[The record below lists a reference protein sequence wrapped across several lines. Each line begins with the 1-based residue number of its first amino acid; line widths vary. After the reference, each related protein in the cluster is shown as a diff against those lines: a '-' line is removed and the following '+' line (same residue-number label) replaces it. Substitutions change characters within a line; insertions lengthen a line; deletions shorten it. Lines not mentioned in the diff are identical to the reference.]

1 MNWACVDARVKGEEL
16 TGGINPSIVY
26 ERHYAL
32 NWLNCHQDADWDHV
46 STDT

>member
-1 MNWACVDARVKGEEL
+1 MNWACVNARVKGEA
-16 TGGINPSIVY
+16 PSAGLNQSVVY

-32 NWLNCHQDADWDHV
+32 NWLIKYMDQEWDKV